1 MSHAFRRKLE
11 EGELGPR
18 PWGRWSPSSA
28 AGSFRRSPI
37 AVQGPAPA
45 LSAAPSHP
53 LEGAVTWLSPTL
65 APLAVGST
73 EQNLL

>member
-11 EGELGPR
+11 EGALG
-18 PWGRWSPSSA
+18 GRRSPSSA

-37 AVQGPAPA
+37 AVQGPALA

-65 APLAVGST
+65 APLAVGGA
-73 EQNLL
+73 EQNPL